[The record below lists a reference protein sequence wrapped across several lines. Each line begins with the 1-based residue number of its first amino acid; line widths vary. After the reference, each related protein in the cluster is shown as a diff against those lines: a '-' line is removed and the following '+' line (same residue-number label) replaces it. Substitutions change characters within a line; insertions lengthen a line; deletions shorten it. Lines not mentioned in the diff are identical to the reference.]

1 MSFVFAVLLLFLHV
15 FMMLGTLMQHT
26 AGNVRQRLGVYFYVK
41 DAAQMNRELGKN
53 DVVASEKQETI

>member
-1 MSFVFAVLLLFLHV
+1 
-15 FMMLGTLMQHT
+15 MMLGTLMQHT